1 MPQLTEVLNTEIAL
15 HKTVVIVWKTNSKPF
30 FKVLIT
36 SWKILMQKFVRE
48 IMISLQSQKSN

>member
-15 HKTVVIVWKTNSKPF
+15 HKIVWKTNSKPF

-36 SWKILMQKFVRE
+36 SWKILMPKFVRE
-48 IMISLQSQKSN
+48 IMISLQSQKGN

>member
-30 FKVLIT
+30 FKVLIIEYL
-36 SWKILMQKFVRE
+36 SIEFVRE
-48 IMISLQSQKSN
+48 IMISLQSQKGN